1 MVNKILIC
9 AIIALVLVPAS
20 VMAAGFG
27 GKNAGSVVPGQGIC
41 LQDGQNCVNQS
52 GQLGTGTQA
61 QHRYFG
67 QAYAGSGIQG
77 AMQGAQFHGN
87 GQGDMTRNQTHLMT
101 RLHDGSCGNCPVT
114 Q

>member
-1 MVNKILIC
+1 MVSKILIC

-20 VMAAGFG
+20 VMAAGSG
-27 GKNAGSVVPGQGIC
+27 GKNAGGVSGQGIC
-41 LQDGQNCVNQS
+41 LQDGQNCVNLS
-52 GQLGTGTQA
+52 GLAGTGIQA

-67 QAYAGSGIQG
+67 QANGGSGIQG
-77 AMQGAQFHGN
+77 ARFQGN
-87 GQGDMTRNQTHLMT
+87 GQGDMARNQTHLMT